1 MESTIK
7 ANKYLLKDFHNLG
20 IYEHDLMFLEEFIE
34 VEKYINEEVKDEE
47 IKNKLA
53 REILDVY

>member
-1 MESTIK
+1 
-7 ANKYLLKDFHNLG
+7 
-20 IYEHDLMFLEEFIE
+20 MFLEEFIE